1 MGEFI
6 HKLYLITTNMIQL
19 KYNQFSSIAVYN
31 QDNKISNSNVAL
43 DKLNDDLGQ
52 RSNRKNKS
60 NERKQGSIDKNCM
73 NLIPISI

>member
-19 KYNQFSSIAVYN
+19 KYNQFSSIDVYN
-31 QDNKISNSNVAL
+31 QDNKIINSNAAL

>member
-19 KYNQFSSIAVYN
+19 KYNQFSSIDVYN

-43 DKLNDDLGQ
+43 DKLNDDLGE
-52 RSNRKNKS
+52 RSNRKNKY

>member
-19 KYNQFSSIAVYN
+19 KYNQFSSIDVYN

-60 NERKQGSIDKNCM
+60 NDRKQGSIDKNCM

>member
-1 MGEFI
+1 
-6 HKLYLITTNMIQL
+6 MIQL
-19 KYNQFSSIAVYN
+19 KYNQFSSIDVYN
-31 QDNKISNSNVAL
+31 QDNVISNSNVAL

>member
-19 KYNQFSSIAVYN
+19 KYNQFSSIDVYN
-31 QDNKISNSNVAL
+31 QDNVISNSNVAL

>member
-19 KYNQFSSIAVYN
+19 KYNQFSSIDVYN